1 MADHPIAV
9 PISSIKRKCMRDE
22 VDAAMSMFVIFP
34 ILLRRIKGQP
44 MSPRDCLK
52 SELP

>member
-22 VDAAMSMFVIFP
+22 VDAAHVYV
-34 ILLRRIKGQP
+34 
-44 MSPRDCLK
+44 CH
-52 SELP
+52 LPNSFEKD